1 MPSMSD
7 ATSQVEPDSTDST
20 DLTGPAGFPS
30 VSADSYRAVMRHW
43 PSGVTVITMPTA
55 DGPHGMTA
63 SAFTSVSVDPPM
75 ILIVVDRRWRSHAMI
90 EAAGA
95 FCVNIL
101 SAEQRDVSDRFAGR
115 HGDLPDRFA
124 GVPTTT
130 AVTGSPCLVEA
141 IGYLDCVVMQTHTAG
156 DHTVFIGRVV
166 AGHVGD
172 VAEPLLF
179 HNTRYRRLGMIS
191 GDELG

>member
-1 MPSMSD
+1 MSD
-7 ATSQVEPDSTDST
+7 ATSPDATDPTGSTDF
-20 DLTGPAGFPS
+20 TGFSS
-30 VSADSYRAVMRHW
+30 VPADSYRAVMRHW

-75 ILIVVDRRWRSHAMI
+75 ILIVVDRRWRSHAFI
-90 EAAGA
+90 EAAGV

-101 SAEQRDVSDRFAGR
+101 SATQSDVSDRFAGR

-141 IGYLDCVVMQTHTAG
+141 LGYLDCVVAQAHLAG
-156 DHTVFIGRVV
+156 DHTLFIGRVV
-166 AGHVGD
+166 AGQVGG
-172 VAEPLLF
+172 AGGSEPLLF
-179 HNTRYRRLGMIS
+179 HNTRYRRLGDVI
-191 GDELG
+191 G

>member
-1 MPSMSD
+1 MSD
-7 ATSQVEPDSTDST
+7 ATSPVDTDST
-20 DLTGPAGFPS
+20 DPAGPAGFPS
-30 VSADSYRAVMRHW
+30 VPADSYRAVMRHW
-43 PSGVTVITMPTA
+43 PSGVTVITMPAA

-75 ILIVVDRRWRSHAMI
+75 ILIVVDRRWRSHAFI
-90 EAAGA
+90 ESAGA

-101 SAEQRDVSDRFAGR
+101 STTQSDVSDRFAGR

-141 IGYLDCVVMQTHTAG
+141 LGYLDCVVVQAHPAG
-156 DHTVFIGRVV
+156 DHTIFIGRVV
-166 AGHVGD
+166 ASRVGE

-179 HNTRYRRLGMIS
+179 HNTRYRRLGDVI
-191 GDELG
+191 G